1 MWYIPRLSLV
11 RYDEDASAGDMKSK
25 TGNDSKVSVRFHA
38 RAARSSRPRRSKRA
52 GILLALAAL
61 GCGAVY
67 PELATPVRQV
77 PAGFVFTPPPPNDL
91 LYLGFARAAIPA
103 KTRDGREWDSVG
115 GSLPDVFA
123 KLKVD
128 DRDLIVTPIQANTL
142 APTWPNQ
149 IFGNYRIR
157 PDASVWVEL
166 WDSNPI
172 ANHPICSKQIRGIH
186 EEASFERR
194 LAVDCASGAYLELI
208 VEPAHGKM
216 GLGFSYEIR
225 TDQVFVT
232 RVFRESPAG
241 RAGVTR
247 GDELMAIMGDPV
259 AGLSNGQI
267 RSLINSN
274 GSTGLRVRL
283 RKADEA
289 EAELTLRDGPIYP
302 SLDEGSP

>member
-1 MWYIPRLSLV
+1 MN
-11 RYDEDASAGDMKSK
+11 SK
-25 TGNDSKVSVRFHA
+25 TCDGSKVSGRFHVA
-38 RAARSSRPRRSKRA
+38 AARSTPPRRSKLLS
-52 GILLALAAL
+52 ILLTLAAL

-77 PAGFVFTPPPPNDL
+77 PAGFVFTPPPPRDL

-123 KLKVD
+123 KLKVNE
-128 DRDLIVTPIQANTL
+128 RDLIVTPIQANTL

-149 IFGNYRIR
+149 TFGNYRLR
-157 PDASVWVEL
+157 PDESVWVEL

-172 ANHPICSKQIRGIH
+172 ANHPICSKQIRDIH

-194 LAVDCASGAYLELI
+194 LSVDCASGAYLELI

-247 GDELMAIMGDPV
+247 GDEIIAIMGEPV
-259 AGLSNGQI
+259 ARLSNGQV
-267 RSLINSN
+267 RSSINSN
-274 GSTGLRVRL
+274 GSTGLRVRV
-283 RKADEA
+283 RKADKT